1 MVPDRLIRVLSHQP
15 HPYRTN
21 HTPHPMPPTYPGV
34 VESMPVPAPV
44 PALPPAATIAPPM
57 TVLTSA
63 TRWAPYV
70 VRTGDTLWDIAQRT
84 HTTVG
89 ALVAHNRLPN
99 GGAHLVPG
107 QVLQVPSSAST
118 ARPRGTAAPRPVPS
132 RTYVVRRGDTLTAIA
147 ARFRVPV
154 GSLARANRVSN
165 PHVIRVGQRLA
176 VPGAKPSTPVAKP
189 AAVPDTFLGRT
200 YPAAVAHSAA
210 HNRAVLAK
218 APVPTRAQTR
228 TLLIAAARAQG
239 VDPAS
244 SWRSPGRSPAG
255 TSASSPRPTRSGSCR
270 SSPARASGPRQWSGA
285 SSTCSTPRQ
294 CHRRGG
300 HHPVPAPVGRQ
311 HPAGHRGLLPGARRR
326 PPERHVCRHAAV
338 CRQCPRH
345 PRPDALTASAPARR
359 NGRPSL
365 AP

>member
-1 MVPDRLIRVLSHQP
+1 
-15 HPYRTN
+15 
-21 HTPHPMPPTYPGV
+21 
-34 VESMPVPAPV
+34 MPVPAPV

-57 TVLTSA
+57 TVLTSG

-239 VDPAS
+239 VDPRLVLAIAWQESGWNQRLVSPANAIGIMQVIPSSGQWAS
-244 SWRSPGRSPAG
+244 SM
-255 TSASSPRPTRSGSCR
+255 
-270 SSPARASGPRQWSGA
+270 
-285 SSTCSTPRQ
+285 
-294 CHRRGG
+294 
-300 HHPVPAPVGRQ
+300 VGRKLNLLD
-311 HPAGHRGLLPGARRR
+311 PRDNVTAGVAIIRSLLRSADNTQQAIAGYYQGLAGVRQNGMYADTRQYVANVLAIRARMR
-326 PPERHVCRHAAV
+326 
-338 CRQCPRH
+338 
-345 PRPDALTASAPARR
+345 
-359 NGRPSL
+359 
-365 AP
+365 